1 MLDLLLD
8 HLFGLFPHG
17 QFVGN
22 RLPEFPVTGIAG
34 MVAQTDDG
42 RGRGESMPGQFMDAH
57 IHNQSGIFQNMGHD
71 FLFRGTEKPGFFPQ
85 L

>member
-1 MLDLLLD
+1 
-8 HLFGLFPHG
+8 
-17 QFVGN
+17 
-22 RLPEFPVTGIAG
+22 
-34 MVAQTDDG
+34 
-42 RGRGESMPGQFMDAH
+42 MPGQFMDAH